1 MKNQNRVYRNRGKNG
16 GEDLLR
22 IKARNKSKSVAV
34 GNFKNGA
41 HIFPR
46 GSIERRRF
54 TRVAP
59 KSAPPLNKS
68 AGLRNKTFLQR
79 DKFITKITAI
89 ERRGGAAREEGGGRG
104 TGRGKVEQGLCGRS
118 RYSRT
123 ICNPWRNGTSY
134 SNFKRR
140 RVETIAPASPDI
152 KDAESRLNRHFHLIR
167 TYFMNLKL
175 RIFRLC
181 FLSSSRLCWA
191 FGNYGGGVMI
201 RLRIHVDCVIEEEWK
216 KR

>member
-89 ERRGGAAREEGGGRG
+89 ERRGGAAREEGGGGEGEGRAEGKWSKDCAGDLDTLERFVAPGGTERAIVISRG
-104 TGRGKVEQGLCGRS
+104 GAWKRLRL
-118 RYSRT
+118 RLPISRT
-123 ICNPWRNGTSY
+123 RNH
-134 SNFKRR
+134 
-140 RVETIAPASPDI
+140 D
-152 KDAESRLNRHFHLIR
+152 
-167 TYFMNLKL
+167 
-175 RIFRLC
+175 
-181 FLSSSRLCWA
+181 
-191 FGNYGGGVMI
+191 
-201 RLRIHVDCVIEEEWK
+201 
-216 KR
+216 

>member
-89 ERRGGAAREEGGGRG
+89 ERRGGAAREEGGRERDGQRESG
-104 TGRGKVEQGLCGRS
+104 A
-118 RYSRT
+118 RT
-123 ICNPWRNGTSY
+123 VREI
-134 SNFKRR
+134 
-140 RVETIAPASPDI
+140 
-152 KDAESRLNRHFHLIR
+152 
-167 TYFMNLKL
+167 
-175 RIFRLC
+175 
-181 FLSSSRLCWA
+181 
-191 FGNYGGGVMI
+191 
-201 RLRIHVDCVIEEEWK
+201 
-216 KR
+216 

>member
-1 MKNQNRVYRNRGKNG
+1 MKNQNRVYRNRGKKRSKTHSASIPG

-89 ERRGGAAREEGGGRG
+89 ERRGGAAREEGGGRERDG
-104 TGRGKVEQGLCGRS
+104 QRESGA
-118 RYSRT
+118 RT
-123 ICNPWRNGTSY
+123 VREI
-134 SNFKRR
+134 
-140 RVETIAPASPDI
+140 
-152 KDAESRLNRHFHLIR
+152 
-167 TYFMNLKL
+167 
-175 RIFRLC
+175 
-181 FLSSSRLCWA
+181 
-191 FGNYGGGVMI
+191 
-201 RLRIHVDCVIEEEWK
+201 
-216 KR
+216 

>member
-59 KSAPPLNKS
+59 KSVPPLNKS

-89 ERRGGAAREEGGGRG
+89 ERRGGAAREEGGG
-104 TGRGKVEQGLCGRS
+104 GRGEGEGRAEGKWSKDCAGDLDTLERFVAPGGTERAIVIS
-118 RYSRT
+118 RGGAWKRLRLRLPISRT
-123 ICNPWRNGTSY
+123 RNH
-134 SNFKRR
+134 
-140 RVETIAPASPDI
+140 D
-152 KDAESRLNRHFHLIR
+152 
-167 TYFMNLKL
+167 
-175 RIFRLC
+175 
-181 FLSSSRLCWA
+181 
-191 FGNYGGGVMI
+191 
-201 RLRIHVDCVIEEEWK
+201 
-216 KR
+216 